1 MMEKNECR
9 DQLGRFPLPRASAQ
23 RGVYDNILHPKVKK
37 KKCHCEDIPLRTEI
51 LYLQDS
57 VQELLAK

>member
-1 MMEKNECR
+1 MEKNEYR
-9 DQLGRFPLPRASAQ
+9 VQLGRFPHASAQ